1 MTCVLD
7 GLLIMV
13 LMTRFVELDVVHEA
27 LVLRV
32 NLSDDHF
39 HSTAGLRPDAFGV
52 HMVVTTLEAA

>member
-1 MTCVLD
+1 
-7 GLLIMV
+7 MV